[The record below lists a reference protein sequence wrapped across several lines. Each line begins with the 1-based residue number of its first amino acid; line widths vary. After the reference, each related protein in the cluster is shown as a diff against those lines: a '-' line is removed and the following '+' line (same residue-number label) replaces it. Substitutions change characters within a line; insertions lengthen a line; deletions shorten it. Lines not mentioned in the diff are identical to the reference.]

1 MNRTNLVEDLT
12 LLASPPW
19 WLNPW
24 FITTVLL
31 SVALVTGLVVWL
43 ARKLRQPRV
52 SPPPPAEPPPSPEAF
67 LRRLAELRA
76 RQPALAAY
84 PLAIEVSDLLRSWL
98 EARHRFRIRYQTS
111 REFLRE
117 ASTRPEL
124 AEPQRAALDQF
135 LNACDGIKF
144 GRSPASPHELA
155 GLLDT
160 AERVIRET
168 APHPST
174 AATAPSP

>member
-31 SVALVTGLVVWL
+31 SFALVTGLIVWL

-52 SPPPPAEPPPSPEAF
+52 SPPPPPEPPPSPEAF

-76 RQPALAAY
+76 RARSFASSTNTSDV
-84 PLAIEVSDLLRSWL
+84 VSLGQRS
-98 EARHRFRIRYQTS
+98 
-111 REFLRE
+111 
-117 ASTRPEL
+117 
-124 AEPQRAALDQF
+124 
-135 LNACDGIKF
+135 
-144 GRSPASPHELA
+144 ASPLRW
-155 GLLDT
+155 T
-160 AERVIRET
+160 
-168 APHPST
+168 
-174 AATAPSP
+174 